1 MVDGRVVILDLVD
14 PVVVLMA
21 DLLDR
26 LQVWLL
32 LMAFHLQHKVML
44 VVIFLVLSLVV
55 LVVVDGEMPDLPLV
69 VETELNALQ
78 HLETHL
84 ILMEHLDQE
93 HQTSTLQLA
102 VVLVDISLLEFLQ
115 GTVVVVMEAILLQLE
130 DKLEGMVL
138 LTLGLVE
145 VVVDLTMVDL
155 LEMVDLV

>member
-1 MVDGRVVILDLVD
+1 MVDGKVVVLDLVD

-44 VVIFLVLSLVV
+44 VVKFLVLSLVV
-55 LVVVDGEMPDLPLV
+55 LVVVDGEMLDLPLV
-69 VETELNALQ
+69 VETELNAQQ
-78 HLETHL
+78 HLEIHL

-93 HQTSTLQLA
+93 RQTSTLQLA
-102 VVLVDISLLEFLQ
+102 VVLVDISLVEFLVDM
-115 GTVVVVMEAILLQLE
+115 VVVVMVVMPMPLARTPRR
-130 DKLEGMVL
+130 MAPR
-138 LTLGLVE
+138 TLGLAE
-145 VVVDLTMVDL
+145 VVEDLTIMDL